1 MEKINLGDFTKEDI
15 HVIISDLKYKSY
27 RHNRQQSPEIAPGRW
42 HLIYG
47 VDAYLY
53 EAIYQKEGKGNDNQ

>member
-1 MEKINLGDFTKEDI
+1 MRKINLGDFTAETLEAF
-15 HVIISDLKYKSY
+15 ISDLKYRSY
-27 RHNRQQSPEIAPGRW
+27 AFNRQQSPEIAPGRW

-53 EAIYQKEGKGNDNQ
+53 EVVYQKEMGNAPHQ